1 MGKFE
6 QELKKGIDKRDVP
19 LEEVEKVLGRR
30 YLEAFRMVE
39 RDMEKLYSTLGP
51 EMTLS
56 QARQSGRLTKLLKE
70 LKANYTKVTKQS
82 ITSTIEN
89 SIDAYNASY
98 LNFSNAAESV
108 GTTIA
113 AVNKTAVLKSVMNS
127 KSSYNLIKTFN
138 KNIKIELARING
150 SITRG
155 IATGEGYA
163 KTAEKLKGAFNGG
176 FSDAVRVVR
185 TEEARVWTE
194 AHLSAYDEA
203 KKAGLNVAN
212 FWLSTDDDGRNREW
226 HLDIDGQQADEN
238 GMFHLVSGPNQGAE
252 ALGPGLFGIPE
263 EDIACRCALDTRL
276 LD

>member
-6 QELKKGIDKRDVP
+6 AELKKGIDKRDIP

-39 RDMEKLYSTLGP
+39 RDLEKLYSTLGP
-51 EMTLS
+51 EMTLA
-56 QARQSGRLTKLLKE
+56 QARQSGRLSKLLKE
-70 LKANYTKVTKQS
+70 LKANYTKITKQS

-98 LNFSNAAESV
+98 LNFSKAAETV
-108 GTTIA
+108 GTTIG
-113 AVNKTAVLKSVMNS
+113 AVNKTAVLKSVMNA

-138 KNIKIELARING
+138 KNIKIELTRING
-150 SITRG
+150 AITRG

-163 KTAEKLKGAFNGG
+163 KTAEKLKGAFNSG
-176 FSDAVRVVR
+176 FSDAMRVVR
-185 TEEARVWTE
+185 TEEARVWSE
-194 AHLSAYDEA
+194 AHLQAYDEA

-212 FWLSTDDDGRNREW
+212 FWLSATDERTRESHLALDGVKE
-226 HLDIDGQQADEN
+226 DEN
-238 GMFHLVSGPNQGAE
+238 GLFWIDGDSAP
-252 ALGPGLFGIPE
+252 GPGMFSEPE
-263 EDIACRCALDTRL
+263 NSINCRCALDTRL